1 MHSAGEAEGGVCTPA
16 DPVTPLIHALP
27 HGTTWWGWGGRK
39 EEPEHSRQR
48 GVARVLLELNSE
60 PQPDV
65 HSSKD
70 PSSSPLHILVGNMGY
85 LAFMVDRKE
94 AVGVGEGNVLL
105 DITSFMFMYY

>member
-1 MHSAGEAEGGVCTPA
+1 MCTLA

-60 PQPDV
+60 PQPDL
-65 HSSKD
+65 KILI
-70 PSSSPLHILVGNMGY
+70 PITHIGRKY